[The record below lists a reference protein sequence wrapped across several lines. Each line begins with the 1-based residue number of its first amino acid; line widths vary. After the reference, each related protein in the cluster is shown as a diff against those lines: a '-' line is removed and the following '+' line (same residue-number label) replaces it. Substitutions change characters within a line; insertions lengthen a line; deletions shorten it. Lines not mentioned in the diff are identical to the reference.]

1 MPSRAAFAD
10 VASVQA
16 SLALAKSESLVSTA
30 VQLPGG
36 AFVVH
41 ELPGVDAASLAVAA
55 QRMLERLG
63 DPSAV
68 VLGSVDEDKVSLV
81 AAFSPQVVK
90 AGLSAGKFLG
100 PLAKMCGGGGGGKP
114 AFAQAGGRDPTKL
127 SDALAS
133 ARAELEKQ
141 LGPK

>member
-1 MPSRAAFAD
+1 M
-10 VASVQA
+10 
-16 SLALAKSESLVSTA
+16 STA
-30 VQLPGG
+30 VRLPGG

-41 ELPGVDAASLAVAA
+41 ELEGVDAASLGVAA
-55 QRMLERLG
+55 QRLQERLG

-68 VLGSVDEDKVSLV
+68 VLGSVADDKVSLV
-81 AAFSPQVVK
+81 AAFSPSVVK

-114 AFAQAGGRDPTKL
+114 AFAQAGGRDPTKVGE
-127 SDALAS
+127 ALAS

-141 LGPK
+141 LGSK